1 MEKRNVA
8 IAIKYRTDVDKAPRI
23 IAKGKG
29 VVATNIISQAEKS
42 DVHINKDDNLANKLY
57 NLEIGSEI
65 PVEFYEAIASIL
77 AFVYEIDEK
86 KGKNEKT

>member
-1 MEKRNVA
+1 MKKRNVA
-8 IAIKYRTDVDKAPRI
+8 IAIRYRADIDKVPRI

-42 DVHINKDDNLANKLY
+42 DIYINKDDNLANKLY

-65 PVEFYEAIASIL
+65 PVDFYEAIASIL
-77 AFVYEIDEK
+77 VFVYEIDEK